1 MIWRNSMVE
10 LEKIK
15 VILIAENKNMN
26 IATFP
31 IKENKVLIEKD
42 NYEPF
47 FTADSVFG
55 MKEISTI
62 PLLGRWINRHR
73 KREPCIIQLL
83 GKERAETLKTITDEL
98 FEPLT
103 NEERKDIVK
112 REIAK
117 TLRKFGPISNWMFA
131 VLLIL
136 LIVNVILA
144 IMNLQGV
151 KIG

>member
-1 MIWRNSMVE
+1 MVE

-15 VILIAENKNMN
+15 VLLIAENKNVN
-26 IATFP
+26 GAKFT
-31 IKENKVLIEKD
+31 IKENKVVIEKD
-42 NYEPF
+42 KYEPF
-47 FTADSVFG
+47 FDSDSVFG
-55 MKEISTI
+55 YKDICTI

-73 KREPCIIQLL
+73 KREPCIIQVY
-83 GKERAETLKTITDEL
+83 GKERAEKLKTKEADL

-131 VLLIL
+131 ILLIL
-136 LIVNVILA
+136 LIANVILA

-151 KIG
+151 KVG